1 MAEPTG
7 ITDKPSVVSGITE
20 DELPADS
27 GARLPP
33 EHKPYIPDAANIPEF
48 TWQAV
53 IVGAL
58 LGIVFGAS
66 SLYLVLKV
74 GLTVSASI
82 PVAVLSIT
90 LFRVFAKVF
99 RIRPA
104 TILEN
109 NIVQTTGSAGESIAF
124 GVGVTMPA
132 LMLLGFEMSIGR
144 VMVVSVLGG
153 LLGILM
159 MIPLRRA
166 FIVKQHGKLKYPE
179 GTACA
184 DVLIAGEEGGSTA
197 KTVFIGFGIAFV
209 YEFLRAGMK
218 LFKEVPDKTLSWFK
232 GAVPAIEVNP
242 ALLGVGYIIGPRIAS
257 IMVAG
262 GVLSSFVL
270 IPAIRLFGDNLGEPL
285 YPATTLIKD
294 MGEEDI
300 WHEYILYI
308 GAGAVAAGG
317 IISLFQA
324 LPLILGSIKSGFQDL
339 SSAGGAGNSGK
350 RTDRD
355 IHLRWVGIGAVLLVG
370 CIYATTPLH
379 AAVPWVPDLQMHLVG
394 ASLIVLFGFL
404 FVTVSSRLTGE
415 IGSSSNPISGMTVA
429 TLLLTCLIFVLLGWT
444 KLEDRLTALSVA
456 AVVCIAA
463 SNGGTTSQ
471 DLKTGYLVGATPKWQ
486 QWAILV
492 GALTSALVIGI
503 ILIQL
508 NEAYTIYTV
517 KNLPH
522 PKTPLDVST
531 LPDTARAPNDD
542 TLYHVWR
549 ATEGNEEGVKPGKYL
564 VDDKGQIRYLVDPG
578 INGKRSQRDN
588 GTEVPR
594 FKAPKATLMAL
605 ITDGILRGKLPW
617 SLVLLGVS
625 ISVVLELCGVP
636 SLAFAVGVYLPL
648 SSSTPIFVGGLV
660 RYFADKPWQ
669 RRTEEEKKRAEL
681 ESETSPG
688 SLLSTGY
695 IAGGAIAGVLIA
707 FLSFNDA
714 IPRLLATWQYTTV
727 TIDQEQDFGTATKYA
742 AAQDLGIT
750 GWLNR
755 LLGRHKEV
763 DEDEVKAIVALNAD
777 LKPRSFRVPAGTVL
791 KLPGDQFYAVP
802 TATTLGDVARDK
814 LDAVGKA
821 SLLLGLNQDQL
832 LPVAAGTKL
841 KVPGNK
847 DADAKPFVM
856 PADGN
861 LAGATY
867 LTLASQQLL
876 VPEKA
881 PGLEGGG
888 SAAGP
893 GVVFAVVDLSE
904 KAQEVYDLNKAE
916 LEPPTILLAGTA
928 LKVPQQTWPALAAFG
943 GLTALLLLVGM
954 GLLFRA
960 PEKRTAPG

>member
-1 MAEPTG
+1 MAEPSG
-7 ITDKPSVVSGITE
+7 ITDKATVASSTAMREAQAG
-20 DELPADS
+20 D
-27 GARLPP
+27 GAPLTP
-33 EHKPYIPDAANIPEF
+33 EHKPYVGDMSAMPEF

-90 LFRVFAKVF
+90 LFRVFSKVF
-99 RIRPA
+99 RIRSA

-144 VMVVSVLGG
+144 VMVVSILGG

-184 DVLIAGEEGGSTA
+184 DVLIAGEEGGATA
-197 KTVFIGFGIAFV
+197 KTVFIGFGIAFL
-209 YEFLRAGMK
+209 YEFLREGLK
-218 LFKEVPDKTLSWFK
+218 LFKEAPDKSLKWFK

-242 ALLGVGYIIGPRIAS
+242 ALLGVGYIIGPRIACV
-257 IMVAG
+257 MAAG
-262 GVLSSFVL
+262 GVLASFVL
-270 IPAIRLFGDNLGEPL
+270 IPAIRLFGDNLTEPL
-285 YPATTLIKD
+285 YPATSLIKD
-294 MGEEDI
+294 MGEDDI

-317 IISLFQA
+317 IISLVQA
-324 LPLILGSIKSGFQDL
+324 LPLILGSIKSGIQDL
-339 SSAGGAGNSGK
+339 GATAAAGASGK

-355 IHLRWVGIGAVLLVG
+355 IHLRWVGLGSLLLVG
-370 CIYATTPLH
+370 GIYATTPLH
-379 AAVPWVPDLQMHLVG
+379 KVVSWVPDLQMHLVG
-394 ASLIVLFGFL
+394 AVLIVLFGFL

-444 KLEDRLTALSVA
+444 KPEDRLTALSVA

-492 GALTSALVIGI
+492 GALTSAVVIGA

-517 KNLPH
+517 KDLPKLKA
-522 PKTPLDVST
+522 PMDVT
-531 LPDTARAPNDD
+531 NLPDTAKAPDD
-542 TLYHVWR
+542 ATLYHVWR
-549 ATEGNEEGVKPGKYL
+549 ATEGNTEGVPAGKYL
-564 VDDKGQIRYLVDPG
+564 IDSKGQIAYLVDPG
-578 INGKRSQRDN
+578 INGKRSHRDN

-594 FKAPKATLMAL
+594 FKAPKARLMAL
-605 ITDGILRGKLPW
+605 ITDGILQGKLPW

-648 SSSTPIFVGGLV
+648 SSSTPIMVGGLV
-660 RYFADKPWQ
+660 RYLADKPW
-669 RRTEEEKKRAEL
+669 RTRTEAEKQRAEL

-707 FLSFNDA
+707 FLSFSDA
-714 IPRLLATWQYTTV
+714 IPQYLATWQYRTITTDKQEDLDAAV
-727 TIDQEQDFGTATKYA
+727 KDAALHELRIRGKPSEEQEKEIDEEAS
-742 AAQDLGIT
+742 GIS
-750 GWLNR
+750 
-755 LLGRHKEV
+755 E
-763 DEDEVKAIVALNAD
+763 LNAD
-777 LKPRSFRVPAGTVL
+777 LKTRYFRVPAATVL
-791 KLPGDQFYAVP
+791 TLPGEQTWLVP
-802 TATTLGDVARDK
+802 IDMTLGDVAQFQ
-814 LDAVGKA
+814 LGSAGKA
-821 SLLLGLNQDQL
+821 SLLLSLNL
-832 LPVAAGTKL
+832 SHLIRVPAKTEL
-841 KVPGNK
+841 KVPG
-847 DADAKPFVM
+847 AQGPDAKPFVM
-856 PADGN
+856 PHDGDLAEATYLM
-861 LAGATY
+861 LAGAGQ
-867 LTLASQQLL
+867 LEPNLQVGALAGGAGGLS
-876 VPEKA
+876 A
-881 PGLEGGG
+881 PADVSDKTQAFYE
-888 SAAGP
+888 
-893 GVVFAVVDLSE
+893 
-904 KAQEVYDLNKAE
+904 LNKDK
-916 LEPPTILLAGTA
+916 LEPPTVLPAGTA
-928 LKVPQQTWPALAAFG
+928 LKVPQQTWPALVAFG
-943 GLTALLLLVGM
+943 VLVLILALVGL

-960 PEKRTAPG
+960 PEKRAVASPQPSPT